1 MSLKSK
7 SVRLWSGMDDGT
19 IQEVRLRCTSDDRLG
34 FELFV
39 GREIL
44 LVPID
49 HAHLHAALNSREVTV
64 EMPSCR
70 CSMVPVDESISFL
83 FQGSGTVRFL
93 MRRNQFAVLAKNVG
107 LKEPDTA
114 P

>member
-1 MSLKSK
+1 
-7 SVRLWSGMDDGT
+7 MDDGN
-19 IQEVRLRCTSDDRLG
+19 IQEVRLRCTTDGRLG

-44 LVPID
+44 LIPID
-49 HAHLHAALNSREVTV
+49 HAHLHAALSEREVTV
-64 EMPSCR
+64 EIPSCR
-70 CSMVPVDESISFL
+70 CSMVSVDESISFL
-83 FQGSGTVRFL
+83 FQGTGTVRFL

-107 LKEPDTA
+107 LREPDAA